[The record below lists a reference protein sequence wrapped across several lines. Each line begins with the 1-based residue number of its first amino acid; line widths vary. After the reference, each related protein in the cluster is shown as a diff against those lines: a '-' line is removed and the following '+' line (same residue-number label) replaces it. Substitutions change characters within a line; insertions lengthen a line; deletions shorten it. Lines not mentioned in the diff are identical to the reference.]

1 MSKNIRITEPSA
13 EMLGK
18 IIRAREA
25 IAAQKPRYIKCPYC
39 QHNSIVVYEDTP
51 AVLYAA
57 KESGAKA
64 AAIAESVWQD
74 HWPEMQ
80 KKCDIAIKDYR
91 DLLAQNPKT

>member
-39 QHNSIVVYEDTP
+39 QHNSIVVYE
-51 AVLYAA
+51 
-57 KESGAKA
+57 
-64 AAIAESVWQD
+64 
-74 HWPEMQ
+74 
-80 KKCDIAIKDYR
+80 
-91 DLLAQNPKT
+91 

>member
-39 QHNSIVVYEDTP
+39 QHNSIVVYEDTRGH
-51 AVLYAA
+51 V
-57 KESGAKA
+57 E
-64 AAIAESVWQD
+64 
-74 HWPEMQ
+74 
-80 KKCDIAIKDYR
+80 KKCGKVTVFDVLSMRKIMFCLR
-91 DLLAQNPKT
+91 PKEN